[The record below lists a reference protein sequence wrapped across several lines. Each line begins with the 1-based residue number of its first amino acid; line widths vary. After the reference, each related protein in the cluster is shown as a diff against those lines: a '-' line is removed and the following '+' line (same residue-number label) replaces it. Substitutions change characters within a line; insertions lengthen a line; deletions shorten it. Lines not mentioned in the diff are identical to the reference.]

1 MKKKL
6 TKINVATAALGELI
20 VSCVPFG
27 FDALLCACDQVSDLR
42 EKRPLAGEPRFFL
55 HVGNVFTE
63 VNILQINKMH
73 MFLPTLKYTDIL
85 TEFSNRRTKIL

>member
-42 EKRPLAGEPRFFL
+42 EKRPLAGEPRFFYML
-55 HVGNVFTE
+55 AT
-63 VNILQINKMH
+63 
-73 MFLPTLKYTDIL
+73 FLP
-85 TEFSNRRTKIL
+85 R